1 MEACPRE
8 AISADRLLV
17 QHLFESAVERGG
29 DLHGLAQLAL
39 PLGGLLGQDVAFHRL
54 VTRHLARPRDLE
66 TLRGTLVRLLLRQG
80 CLLSLG
86 GSSRAPPDDFM
97 SAGLKPRR
105 LQPSARPRRT
115 TS

>member
-1 MEACPRE
+1 M
-8 AISADRLLV
+8 SAFALLV
-17 QHLFESAVERGG
+17 QHLFESAGERGG

-80 CLLSLG
+80 CLLSCPSRPLARPLTLCFARARVGGGLLG
-86 GSSRAPPDDFM
+86 
-97 SAGLKPRR
+97 
-105 LQPSARPRRT
+105 PSAV
-115 TS
+115 